1 MGLYAK
7 TPLVTAGLRNNE
19 SETVCVVSGYSHIV
33 GATDS
38 GNGKTIKSCQKVGL
52 YVSKSADDNKTGL
65 REIAVYSAVTIRRM
79 F

>member
-1 MGLYAK
+1 VGLYAK

-52 YVSKSADDNKTGL
+52 YVFKTADDKTGL